1 MKTILIFS
9 DSDEDTYKLELYK
22 KAPDMHSL
30 ITEWEQQFR
39 KVYKYEELT
48 EEQSAFIER
57 LRREY
62 YTIRNQYNID

>member
-9 DSDEDTYKLELYK
+9 DSDEDMYKLDLYK
-22 KAPDMHSL
+22 KAPDMHSV
-30 ITEWEQQFR
+30 ITEWEELFR

-48 EEQSAFIER
+48 EEQSNLIER